1 MKQAREH
8 KAELLI
14 DRNERANK
22 KQAGRQVNKRARVP
36 ITCFIDMVVIGAGCG
51 GGGGRDAI
59 GGEETCYL
67 TIRFGDSLRVNEHA
81 R

>member
-22 KQAGRQVNKRARVP
+22 KQAGRQVNKHARVP
-36 ITCFIDMVVIGAGCG
+36 ITCFIDVVVIGAGCG
-51 GGGGRDAI
+51 ERCHRWGRNVLFDYSI
-59 GGEETCYL
+59 RRFVEGE
-67 TIRFGDSLRVNEHA
+67 
-81 R
+81 

>member
-36 ITCFIDMVVIGAGCG
+36 ITCFIDVVVIGAGY
-51 GGGGRDAI
+51 GGRDAI